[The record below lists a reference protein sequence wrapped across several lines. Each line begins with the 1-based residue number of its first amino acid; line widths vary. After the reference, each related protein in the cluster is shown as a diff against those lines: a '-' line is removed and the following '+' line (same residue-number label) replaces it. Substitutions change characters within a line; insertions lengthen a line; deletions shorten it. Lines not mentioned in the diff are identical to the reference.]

1 MRFRQVGKVA
11 IGLGVFGAC
20 VAEGPV
26 TAVQTASASPVPLR
40 GVIEGFY
47 GTPWQQEERLDILA
61 FCRTTARNGANLTRR
76 TNSGN
81 SARS

>member
-20 VAEGPV
+20 VAGGPV

-47 GTPWQQEERLDILA
+47 GTP
-61 FCRTTARNGANLTRR
+61 
-76 TNSGN
+76 
-81 SARS
+81 